1 MKKILKYITLM
12 IIIVFFSNITLA
24 KQYRNKNLL
33 VRETKV
39 LTLKKNTKGKI
50 MYFLPKGRYKVILSP
65 NDIDYIDSYII
76 GSSVELNQEINGN
89 SFQYDIDNNKSIE
102 SFYQEYKVNKSTKIR
117 IEIEKIE

>member
-1 MKKILKYITLM
+1 MRKVLNYIIFILVML
-12 IIIVFFSNITLA
+12 VLSNISFS
-24 KQYRNKNLL
+24 KNYRNKNII

-50 MYFLPKGRYKVILSP
+50 IYFLPRGRYKVMVSP
-65 NDIDYIDSYII
+65 NDTNYLDTYIV
-76 GSSVELNQEINGN
+76 GESVELNPEINGN
-89 SFQYDIDNNKSIE
+89 SFQYELDTNKSIE

>member
-76 GSSVELNQEINGN
+76 GSSVELNPEINGN
-89 SFQYDIDNNKSIE
+89 SFQYDIDTNKSIE

>member
-12 IIIVFFSNITLA
+12 IIIIFFSNITLA

-50 MYFLPKGRYKVILSP
+50 MYFLAKGRYKVMVSP
-65 NDIDYIDSYII
+65 NDTNYLDSYIMGESEEFNPEMI
-76 GSSVELNQEINGN
+76 GN
-89 SFQYDIDNNKSIE
+89 SFTYEIDTKKSIE
-102 SFYQEYKVNKSTKIR
+102 AFHQEYKVNKSTKIQ
-117 IEIEKIE
+117 IKIEKLE

>member
-12 IIIVFFSNITLA
+12 IIIIFFSNITLA

-50 MYFLPKGRYKVILSP
+50 MYFLPKGRYKVMVSP
-65 NDIDYIDSYII
+65 NDTNYLDSYIMGESEEFNPEMI
-76 GSSVELNQEINGN
+76 GN
-89 SFQYDIDNNKSIE
+89 SFTYEIDTKKSIE
-102 SFYQEYKVNKSTKIR
+102 AFHQEYKVNKSTKIQ
-117 IEIEKIE
+117 IKIEKLE

>member
-65 NDIDYIDSYII
+65 NDIDYIYSYII
-76 GSSVELNQEINGN
+76 GSSVELNPEINGN
-89 SFQYDIDNNKSIE
+89 SFQYDIDTNKSIE

>member
-12 IIIVFFSNITLA
+12 IIIIFFSNIILA
-24 KQYRNKNLL
+24 KPYRNKNLL

-50 MYFLPKGRYKVILSP
+50 IYFLQRGRYKVIVSP

-76 GSSVELNQEINGN
+76 GSSVELNPEMIGN
-89 SFQYDIDNNKSIE
+89 SFTYEIDTKKSIE
-102 SFYQEYKVNKSTKIR
+102 AFHQEYKVNKSTKIQ
-117 IEIEKIE
+117 IKIEKLE

>member
-76 GSSVELNQEINGN
+76 GSSVELNPEINGN
-89 SFQYDIDNNKSIE
+89 SFQYDIDTNKSIE
-102 SFYQEYKVNKSTKIR
+102 SFYQEYKVNKSTKIQ
-117 IEIEKIE
+117 IQIEKLE

>member
-1 MKKILKYITLM
+1 MKRILKYITLM

-50 MYFLPKGRYKVILSP
+50 MYFLPKGRYKVIVSP

-76 GSSVELNQEINGN
+76 GSSVELNPEINGN
-89 SFQYDIDNNKSIE
+89 SFQYDIDTNKSIE
-102 SFYQEYKVNKSTKIR
+102 SFYQEYKVNKSTKIK
-117 IEIEKIE
+117 IEIEKLE

>member
-50 MYFLPKGRYKVILSP
+50 MYFLPKGRYKVILSL

-76 GSSVELNQEINGN
+76 GSSVELNPEINGN
-89 SFQYDIDNNKSIE
+89 SFQYDIDTNKSIE

>member
-1 MKKILKYITLM
+1 M

-76 GSSVELNQEINGN
+76 GSSVELNPEINGN
-89 SFQYDIDNNKSIE
+89 SFQYDIDTNKSIE

>member
-12 IIIVFFSNITLA
+12 IIIIFFSNITLA

-50 MYFLPKGRYKVILSP
+50 MYFLPKGRYKVMVSP
-65 NDIDYIDSYII
+65 NDTNYLDSYIMGESEEFNPEMI
-76 GSSVELNQEINGN
+76 GN
-89 SFQYDIDNNKSIE
+89 SFTYEIDTKKSIE
-102 SFYQEYKVNKSTKIR
+102 AFHQEYKVNKSTKIQ
-117 IEIEKIE
+117 IKIEKVE